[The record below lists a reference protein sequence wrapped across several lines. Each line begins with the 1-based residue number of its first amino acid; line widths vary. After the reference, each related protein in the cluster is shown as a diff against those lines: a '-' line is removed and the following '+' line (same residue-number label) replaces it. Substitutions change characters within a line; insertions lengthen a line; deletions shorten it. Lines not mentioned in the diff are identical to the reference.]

1 MSGVVETGSG
11 AIVWDAGT
19 EAPALVE
26 AVPGLAEHLA
36 ALRQAVPIAHELRPF
51 AADGFTRPHRH
62 LRAFY
67 KAIPEGVI
75 AIKGSEPLAPGLAPH
90 FAAMSRFRIDYP
102 ARGKSLFSALEH
114 FPLIEQKIPLAVTLD
129 EACEDAAA
137 AETVQSAHLARF
149 GETARVPL
157 PLLVLR
163 WPEAAVEQHLATLTP
178 LLSGRARRIVET
190 QAASGF
196 GAFVYYYPT
205 VPLRVAHLPAILGLV
220 GHEPAWRT
228 KLAELTDPAATI
240 ERWIDLVARLLVLG
254 FLPGSIESI
263 GVGHCLEIKNA
274 VIDGGFVDLGSVQ
287 RIEDVTTPQGFA
299 EPLLAAIAD
308 LAKTIRHLLRG
319 DAADV
324 EAEYRNPSLTMLMV
338 LHRLLPALG
347 ERVRALGPTDPRL
360 ADFFAPMPAA
370 AGLMRGLDALYPEE
384 AAAGGHA

>member
-1 MSGVVETGSG
+1 MSAVVETASG
-11 AIVWDAGT
+11 TIVWDAGT

-26 AVPGLAEHLA
+26 AVPGLSRHLT
-36 ALRQAVPIAHELRPF
+36 ALREAVPVAHELRPF
-51 AADGFTRPHRH
+51 SAGAFTRPHRH

-67 KAIPEGVI
+67 KSVPEGVI
-75 AIKGSEPLAPGLAPH
+75 AVKGSEPLAPGLTPH

-114 FPLIEQKIPLAVTLD
+114 FPLIEQKIPLAVTLE
-129 EACEDAAA
+129 EAREDAGAA
-137 AETVQSAHLARF
+137 ASVQSAHLARF
-149 GETARVPL
+149 GATARVPL

-163 WPEAAVEQHLATLTP
+163 WPDVAVEQHLAALSP
-178 LLSGRARRIVET
+178 LLSRRARRIVET
-190 QAASGF
+190 QAAGGF
-196 GAFVYYYPT
+196 GAFVYHYPA
-205 VPLRVAHLPAILGLV
+205 VPLRVAHLPAILSLT
-220 GHEPAWRT
+220 GHEPSWGA
-228 KLAELTDPAATI
+228 KLADFIDPATTI

-287 RIEDVTTPQGFA
+287 RMSEATTPQGFA

-324 EAEYRNPSLTMLMV
+324 EAEYRNPSLTMLTV

-347 ERVRALGPTDPRL
+347 ERVRALGPADPRL
-360 ADFFAPMPAA
+360 VEFVARKPAA
-370 AGLMRGLDALYPEE
+370 EGLMQGLAALYPGD

>member
-1 MSGVVETGSG
+1 MSAIVETASG

-19 EAPALVE
+19 SAPALVE
-26 AVPGLAEHLA
+26 AVPGLAGHLA
-36 ALRQAVPIAHELRPF
+36 ALRRSVPVAHELRPF

-67 KAIPEGVI
+67 KSVPEGVI

-90 FAAMSRFRIDYP
+90 FGVLRGFRIDYP

-114 FPLIEQKIPLAVTLD
+114 FPLIEQKIPLAVALD
-129 EACEDAAA
+129 EAREDAAA

-149 GETARVPL
+149 GTVARVPL

-163 WPEAAVEQHLATLTP
+163 WPDAAVEQHLATLAP
-178 LLSGRARRIVET
+178 LLSKRARRIVET
-190 QAASGF
+190 QAEGGF

-205 VPLRVAHLPAILGLV
+205 VPLRVAHLPAILGLT

-228 KLAELTDPAATI
+228 KLAGLTDPAAAI
-240 ERWIDLVARLLVLG
+240 ERWIDLVARLLALG

-287 RIEDVTTPQGFA
+287 RFEEVTTPQGFA
-299 EPLLAAIAD
+299 EPLLAALAD
-308 LAKTIRHLLRG
+308 LAKTVRHMLRG
-319 DAADV
+319 DATDV

-347 ERVRALGPTDPRL
+347 ERVRALGPADPRL
-360 ADFFAPMPAA
+360 ADFFAPKAA
-370 AGLMRGLDALYPEE
+370 AEGLMQGVEALYAEE